1 MDARTEKA
9 ANDGDSEAQF
19 QLGNAYYF
27 GAFGATKNLVE
38 AARWYRKAAEQNHI
52 KAQNCLGDCYAFGRG
67 VPQDYDEA
75 LKWFHSA
82 AEQGDE
88 TAKVNVRYV
97 ENMKA
102 IPIEKARGEE
112 QFKKLEKAA
121 AKGDANAQYELGHAY
136 YLGDRVDKDHWKAVK
151 WYQKAAEQGHIV
163 AQCQLG
169 YIYANDFHL
178 TDYKKSAGWY
188 RVAAEQGHVEAQF
201 RLGLYYNHHA
211 HTNSF
216 LRQVGFFAKSDRIE
230 ALKWYRKAAEQGH
243 VQAQF
248 KLGDCY
254 EQAVDDF
261 LPTEW
266 DRAEAVKWY
275 RKAAEHGHANAQYR
289 LGCRYRD
296 GKGVPKNL
304 VEAYKWLNLAWEK
317 FQEKSR
323 RGQELWWDE
332 MSAGEDRDKLAAL
345 MTPDQIDEGQRLASE
360 FKSQTESAT
369 GSSN

>member
-1 MDARTEKA
+1 MIDATLEKA
-9 ANDGDSEAQF
+9 ANEGDAEAQF
-19 QLGNAYYF
+19 QLGRAY
-27 GAFGATKNLVE
+27 
-38 AARWYRKAAEQNHI
+38 
-52 KAQNCLGDCYAFGRG
+52 D
-67 VPQDYDEA
+67 
-75 LKWFHSA
+75 
-82 AEQGDE
+82 
-88 TAKVNVRYV
+88 
-97 ENMKA
+97 
-102 IPIEKARGEE
+102 
-112 QFKKLEKAA
+112 
-121 AKGDANAQYELGHAY
+121 LGHKVPDKH
-136 YLGDRVDKDHWKAVK
+136 DRESGKWTAEK
-151 WYQKAAEQGHIV
+151 WYQKAAKQGHIE
-163 AQCQLG
+163 AQYSLG
-169 YIYANDFHL
+169 YFYANDFHL
-178 TDYKKSAGWY
+178 KDYKKSAKWY

-201 RLGLYYNHHA
+201 SLGIYYHHYA
-211 HTNSF
+211 GNNSF
-216 LRQVGFFAKSDRIE
+216 LKSFLSPIGFLAKSDRIE

-248 KLGDCY
+248 NLGDCY

-296 GKGVPKNL
+296 GKGAPKNF

-332 MSAGEDRDKLAAL
+332 KSAGEDRDKLAAL

-360 FKSQTESAT
+360 FKPHTEPSAT
-369 GSSN
+369 NPN